1 MEHGTW
7 NILYFGM
14 CVFLFAC
21 FEQQHTKQTHW
32 NSMAICILCARHRII
47 RKKAVFM
54 TISSNSEMLDVAS
67 APECTVPAFVMLRDC
82 NYLNKQP
89 NSITERKA
97 KRKETLLFLCLLPPP
112 SHTSVRPE
120 APVVIIA
127 YIIYYAMCNNINAIF
142 IQLCVL
148 CAVSAY
154 IFMCTLSV
162 IGMQPQQ

>member
-97 KRKETLLFLCLLPPP
+97 KRKETLLFLCLLPFSFRANVAHFRSTRGPCG
-112 SHTSVRPE
+112 HHC
-120 APVVIIA
+120 
-127 YIIYYAMCNNINAIF
+127 IYYI
-142 IQLCVL
+142 LCYV
-148 CAVSAY
+148 
-154 IFMCTLSV
+154 
-162 IGMQPQQ
+162 